1 MNPAISDNADRT
13 SLGEPNVPQVYG
25 ISIPSQLFLSNPKSV
40 KVIPYIPSFNKF
52 LVAGPTTPRD
62 AIRVVPLLSPLR
74 SDLSLADKKILC
86 LAI

>member
-40 KVIPYIPSFNKF
+40 KVTFLKYFHLPSFNKF
-52 LVAGPTTPRD
+52 LVAGPATPSGERWINSID
-62 AIRVVPLLSPLR
+62 F
-74 SDLSLADKKILC
+74 
-86 LAI
+86 